1 MHAFIRRVWRSFVIL
16 AQRVCLWRLGV
27 WTQRVIWLRRVLDG
41 IGRE

>member
-1 MHAFIRRVWRSFVIL
+1 MQPAIRRVWRSLVIT
-16 AQRVCLWRLGV
+16 AQWVCLWRMGV